1 MFLNNVFNTVCN
13 PTFLQD
19 LEFHF
24 AIDLPFILASKNQSK
39 GDREDHLQAS
49 KSVKGRNV

>member
-1 MFLNNVFNTVCN
+1 MCFCSKKAEKFFNIVFNTACN

-24 AIDLPFILASKNQSK
+24 AIDFPFILASKNQS
-39 GDREDHLQAS
+39 GADREGTL
-49 KSVKGRNV
+49 